1 MKKLFYFLSCAM
13 IAFAACS
20 PEKEGDGGPV
30 IVNPDDILVG
40 KNEVLDADTQKS
52 KLEQIGN
59 KLMSVFPAQEYE
71 DMMELSEIIFSHCD
85 KYFND
90 EYYDWSELDE
100 VGDDL
105 YDDFYRED
113 QKSAHKWEYTYTV
126 FLSNCTGVVTLGK
139 RGAEYQKSDET
150 KLIIE
155 DVEGEDWEA
164 VLVAKNLKTVFL
176 GEWLATWYNYE
187 WDDESWEYVDVKYE
201 DIYNITVEIPNS
213 LTFDVSREGQF
224 VASVTVNFDYRISND
239 GIDYDS
245 DRIGV
250 SVEMKVDD
258 LVMTLEQA
266 SVDAA
271 TGEIVYSQSL
281 TKGGMFIVSQKLS
294 ASAELELEEE
304 DGEVVDAIVDNASAN
319 VEFNLLG
326 ELQLK
331 GTCTDFVK
339 LVETVDEEFDSER
352 ACERAAERA
361 TSLVEINVYY
371 DCTPTVQA
379 KIEFEPISEYDDY
392 YGKEVYWIEP
402 VIVFEDGSRYL
413 FEKYFKER
421 DFRDLIENFEDF
433 VLDYEDMVEDIY

>member
-1 MKKLFYFLSCAM
+1 MKKLFYFLSCAI

-20 PEKEGDGGPV
+20 PDEKGDEGPV
-30 IVNPDDILVG
+30 IVNPGDILVG
-40 KNEVLDADTQKS
+40 KKEVLDPDTQKA
-52 KLEQIGN
+52 KLQQIGI
-59 KLMSVFPAQEYE
+59 KLMDVFPAQEYE
-71 DMMELSEIIFSHCD
+71 DMMELSEILFSHCD
-85 KYFND
+85 KYFD
-90 EYYDWSELDE
+90 TEDYDWSELEE
-100 VGDDL
+100 VGEDL
-105 YDDFYRED
+105 IDDFYREK
-113 QKSAHKWEYTYTV
+113 QKSSHKWEYTYTV

-139 RGAEYQKSDET
+139 RGAEYQDSDET

-176 GEWLATWYNYE
+176 GEWLATYYNYE
-187 WDDESWEYVDVKYE
+187 WDEESWEYKDVEYE
-201 DIYNITVEIPNS
+201 EIYNITVEIPNS

-224 VASVTVNFDYRISND
+224 VASLTVNFDYRIGND
-239 GIDYDS
+239 GVDYSS

-271 TGEIVYSQSL
+271 TGEIVYSQTL

-294 ASAELELEEE
+294 ASAVIELEEE
-304 DGEVVDAIVDNASAN
+304 DGEVLEAVVDKASAN
-319 VEFNLLG
+319 VELNLLG

-339 LVETVDEEFDSER
+339 LIEPLEEELDSER
-352 ACERAAERA
+352 DCERAAERA
-361 TSLVEINVYY
+361 TALIDINVYY

-379 KIEFEPISEYDDY
+379 KIEFEPLSDYDDY
-392 YGKEVYWIEP
+392 YGKEVYWIAP

-421 DFRDLIENFEDF
+421 DFRDLIESFEDF
-433 VLDYEDMVEDIY
+433 VLDYEDMIDYIY

>member
-1 MKKLFYFLSCAM
+1 MKKLFYFLSCAI

-20 PEKEGDGGPV
+20 PDEKGDEGPV
-30 IVNPDDILVG
+30 IVNPGDILVG
-40 KNEVLDADTQKS
+40 KKEVLDPDTQKA
-52 KLEQIGN
+52 KLQQIGI
-59 KLMSVFPAQEYE
+59 KLMDVFPAQEYE
-71 DMMELSEIIFSHCD
+71 DMMELSEILFSHCD
-85 KYFND
+85 KYFGTED
-90 EYYDWSELDE
+90 YDWSELEE

-105 YDDFYRED
+105 IDDFYSEK
-113 QKSAHKWEYTYTV
+113 QKSAYKWEYTYTV

-176 GEWLATWYNYE
+176 GEWLYSYYNSE
-187 WDDESWEYVDVKYE
+187 WDEESWEYKDVEYE
-201 DIYNITVEIPNS
+201 EIYNVTVEIPNS

-224 VASVTVNFDYRISND
+224 VASLTVNFDYRIGND
-239 GIDYDS
+239 GVDYSS

-271 TGEIVYSQSL
+271 TGEVVYSQSL

-294 ASAELELEEE
+294 ASVKLEVEEE
-304 DGEVVDAIVDNASAN
+304 DGEISAVVDKASAN

-339 LVETVDEEFDSER
+339 LIEPLEEELDSER
-352 ACERAAERA
+352 DCERAAERA
-361 TSLVEINVYY
+361 TALIDINVYY

-379 KIEFEPISEYDDY
+379 KIEFEPLSDYDDY
-392 YGKEVYWIEP
+392 YGKEVYWIAP

-421 DFRDLIENFEDF
+421 DFRDLIESFEDF
-433 VLDYEDMVEDIY
+433 VLDYEDMIDYIY